1 MDLDHFHQ
9 TIPVI
14 TTPPQLDTE
23 KHLSQNVFEKC
34 SKCVFASIIELH
46 KRHGVL

>member
-1 MDLDHFHQ
+1 MDLDQFLQ

-23 KHLSQNVFEKC
+23 KYLSQNIFEKC
-34 SKCVFASIIELH
+34 TKCVFASITELH
-46 KRHGVL
+46 ERHGAL